1 MKLNN
6 SMTLG
11 YLAAT
16 CRVLGKFGNLW
27 LFPMKSI
34 QFQLI

>member
-16 CRVLGKFGNLW
+16 RRVLGKFGNL
-27 LFPMKSI
+27 
-34 QFQLI
+34 

>member
-16 CRVLGKFGNLW
+16 CRVLGKFGNL
-27 LFPMKSI
+27 
-34 QFQLI
+34 